1 MNKKFQIL
9 ISVFAGI
16 AAAILIAGYVNS
28 LETKYK
34 KAAKKVPVV
43 ITKKYIDAGEMISP
57 EDVEVKLIPQEYLQ
71 PRAIQKAQDLL
82 TEKGFLLY
90 MAAVPLDKGEQV
102 VGTKLFPL
110 GQGTGVA
117 SVVPAGM
124 RAVTIIMNRREVSK
138 TLIPGNRV
146 DILATFDYYDAKGKR
161 HEETRTILQ
170 NVPVLAVG
178 KAVIGTVREVRVK
191 GKRSAARA
199 LASVEETESQIP
211 VSVAVTPAQA
221 ELLVLAKNKGAID
234 FVVRAV
240 GDDNTYTLSGAS
252 MNKIFAKY
260 GETEAGH
267 GPQVEYLKALQKQQ
281 EEALKLLKKYKK
293 FR

>member
-90 MAAVPLDKGEQV
+90 MAAVPIDKGEQV

-110 GQGTGVA
+110 GQGDRSGFCCA
-117 SVVPAGM
+117 C
-124 RAVTIIMNRREVSK
+124 
-138 TLIPGNRV
+138 
-146 DILATFDYYDAKGKR
+146 R
-161 HEETRTILQ
+161 HEGCDNYYEQ
-170 NVPVLAVG
+170 
-178 KAVIGTVREVRVK
+178 
-191 GKRSAARA
+191 KRS
-199 LASVEETESQIP
+199 EQ
-211 VSVAVTPAQA
+211 
-221 ELLVLAKNKGAID
+221 
-234 FVVRAV
+234 
-240 GDDNTYTLSGAS
+240 NTHTG
-252 MNKIFAKY
+252 
-260 GETEAGH
+260 
-267 GPQVEYLKALQKQQ
+267 KQGG
-281 EEALKLLKKYKK
+281 YISNI
-293 FR
+293 